1 VKEKLLTV
9 SIAAYNVEQYLRQ
22 ALESLV
28 VPETMD
34 EIEVLIVN
42 DGSADS
48 TSAIGHEFEKK
59 YPETFRV
66 IDKENGGYGTTVNR
80 GISEARGVYFRLL
93 DGDDWFDREG
103 LLDLVQRLH
112 SGDADV
118 YLTPR
123 YVCREGSDEKTL
135 ESNDWYQFECRTYG
149 SDEMSFGTS
158 LGMWFITVKTD
169 LLRSHPFDLPAHTL
183 YTDQIFT
190 VRSLA
195 HSQTFQICPRPLYC
209 YRVGREGQS
218 VSRESRIKHI
228 DDQKRSV
235 GMCLDYLATQDDL
248 TEDNRAILVDRVARY
263 YNVLIKTLLLLP
275 ASKATWNEIK
285 ALDAATKSKY
295 PDVYSKACQSKK
307 FGVVRFL
314 GHIGYWPVAMRG
326 IDNWE

>member
-1 VKEKLLTV
+1 MKEKLLTV
-9 SIAAYNVEQYLRQ
+9 SIAAYNVEQYIRQ

-28 VPETMD
+28 VPEVMND
-34 EIEVLIVN
+34 IEVLIVN
-42 DGSADS
+42 DGSKDS
-48 TSAIGHEFEKK
+48 TSAIAHEFEKK

-80 GISEARGVYFRLL
+80 NISEAAGVYFRLL

-103 LLDLVQRLH
+103 LVDLIGRLR

-123 YVCREGSDEKTL
+123 YVVREGGDEKTL
-135 ESNDWYQFECRTYG
+135 ENADWYHLDCRTYS

-158 LGMWFITVKTD
+158 LGMWFITVRTA
-169 LLRSHPFDLPAHTL
+169 LLRNHPFDLPAHTL

-195 HSQTFQICPRPLYC
+195 YSQTFQICPKPLYC
-209 YRVGREGQS
+209 YRVGREEQS

-235 GMCLDYLATQDDL
+235 SMCLDYLATQDDL
-248 TEDNRAILVDRVARY
+248 TRQNRAILIDRVARY

-285 ALDAATKSKY
+285 VLDAATKSKY
-295 PDVYSKACQSKK
+295 PGVYSKACQSKK
-307 FGVVRFL
+307 FGMVRCL
-314 GHIGYWPVAMRG
+314 GHMCYWPIAIRG
-326 IDNWE
+326 IKNWR